1 MSNPLRKTLESSGLP
16 KSVGRTGGQP
26 RSVSPT
32 PAAPAQR
39 ATVTPLRRGS
49 KQGVSDVNEILTV
62 HPEKYGDAKIIAEAF
77 REGIPVIIN
86 LTQMSESEARRL
98 VDFSSGLSQG
108 LHGHIERVTPKSL
121 PAFALPRHGEW
132 RWGRR
137 CVRARRSSYGLGQ
150 AFLSPLGDT
159 VKAMSL
165 IATVVYLALGLFLL
179 ALWVRFIFDWVQV
192 LSRGFRPQR
201 ACSAG
206 RRNGLFRNGPPA
218 SGGKKSDP
226 HNPIWWRRD

>member
-1 MSNPLRKTLESSGLP
+1 MSNPLRKTLEFLGLAEE
-16 KSVGRTGGQP
+16 SLDEQGGQP

-62 HPEKYGDAKIIAEAF
+62 HPEKYWDAKIIAESF

-108 LHGHIERVTPKSL
+108 LHGHIERVTPKVFL
-121 PAFALPRHGEW
+121 
-132 RWGRR
+132 
-137 CVRARRSSYGLGQ
+137 
-150 AFLSPLGDT
+150 LSPSHVMVSGDGDGLESELD
-159 VKAMSL
+159 A
-165 IATVVYLALGLFLL
+165 ALT
-179 ALWVRFIFDWVQV
+179 D
-192 LSRGFRPQR
+192 
-201 ACSAG
+201 
-206 RRNGLFRNGPPA
+206 
-218 SGGKKSDP
+218 
-226 HNPIWWRRD
+226 

>member
-1 MSNPLRKTLESSGLP
+1 MSNPLRKTLEFLGLAEE
-16 KSVGRTGGQP
+16 SLDEQGGQP

-62 HPEKYGDAKIIAEAF
+62 HPEKYGDAKIIAESF

-108 LHGHIERVTPKSL
+108 LHGHIERVTPKVFL
-121 PAFALPRHGEW
+121 
-132 RWGRR
+132 
-137 CVRARRSSYGLGQ
+137 
-150 AFLSPLGDT
+150 LSPSHVMVSGDGDG
-159 VKAMSL
+159 VESELDA
-165 IATVVYLALGLFLL
+165 ALT
-179 ALWVRFIFDWVQV
+179 D
-192 LSRGFRPQR
+192 
-201 ACSAG
+201 
-206 RRNGLFRNGPPA
+206 
-218 SGGKKSDP
+218 
-226 HNPIWWRRD
+226 